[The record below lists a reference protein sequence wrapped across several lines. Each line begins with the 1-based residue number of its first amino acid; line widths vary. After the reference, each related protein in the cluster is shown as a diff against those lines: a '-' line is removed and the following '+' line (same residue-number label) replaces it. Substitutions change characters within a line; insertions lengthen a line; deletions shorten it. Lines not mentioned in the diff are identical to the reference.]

1 MCFGKTKGSDENHW
15 MAQLEYCST
24 DLDHL
29 LHGKDAALREEYT
42 PQLMVKLIRE
52 IIAGLCYCHD
62 MGKCHLDLK
71 PDNILLAETSSAA
84 ASTWTAKLADF
95 GALVSETPTA
105 SADGDGQHGGST
117 QTAQWLGTYLWMPP
131 EATGMNAE
139 KGYPKGRICAEPDQP
154 DSTFGASDWFSFG
167 IMLWEMVTRQL
178 PNEGMGEAFQGDLID
193 KVWVR
198 ANGQEDRTIKHG
210 QSTSGGGQW
219 KEDFRAVAK
228 AYFHGNRPEIPDDCP
243 PLLSKLMVA
252 CWQDKQQDRPTSS
265 FMQRLSDLLPDEQW
279 LEPPAQ
285 ELSYEEFL
293 GQLGLADKKD
303 ELAEYLSPGAE
314 LVELKQMDPED
325 LQEDILNDQD
335 LGFGEET
342 KTRFRAAVAELNGS
356 SGGGGAGEE
365 EEEKSASACA
375 ALEAAAALPAE
386 ALTVESMQKLIDI
399 ATAEKEVKDKRIAEL
414 EARLA
419 TFEDTPP

>member
-1 MCFGKTKGSDENHW
+1 MNVE
-15 MAQLEYCST
+15 
-24 DLDHL
+24 
-29 LHGKDAALREEYT
+29 KD
-42 PQLMVKLIRE
+42 
-52 IIAGLCYCHD
+52 
-62 MGKCHLDLK
+62 
-71 PDNILLAETSSAA
+71 
-84 ASTWTAKLADF
+84 
-95 GALVSETPTA
+95 
-105 SADGDGQHGGST
+105 
-117 QTAQWLGTYLWMPP
+117 YL
-131 EATGMNAE
+131 
-139 KGYPKGRICAEPDQP
+139 KGRICAEPDQQTP
-154 DSTFGASDWFSFG
+154 DSRFGASDWFSFG

-198 ANGQEDRTIKHG
+198 ANGQEDRTIKRG

-228 AYFHGNRPEIPDDCP
+228 AYFHGNRPEIPGDCP

-265 FMQRLSDLLPDEQW
+265 FMRRLSNLLPDEQW

-285 ELSYEEFL
+285 ELSYDEFL

-303 ELAEYLSPGAE
+303 ELAEYLSQPGAE

-335 LGFGEET
+335 LGFDEET

-356 SGGGGAGEE
+356 SGGGGEGAGDDEE
-365 EEEKSASACA
+365 ETSASACA
-375 ALEAAAALPAE
+375 VLEAAAALPE
-386 ALTVESMQKLIDI
+386 EVLTVESMQRLIDTAMAVKEKHI
-399 ATAEKEVKDKRIAEL
+399 ASLRHQLYAARL
-414 EARLA
+414 EARRQVAAAKAKAEEEAAAAAAKAKAEAELDDGA
-419 TFEDTPP
+419 HERQWCCASRTNSPQRR

>member
-1 MCFGKTKGSDENHW
+1 
-15 MAQLEYCST
+15 
-24 DLDHL
+24 
-29 LHGKDAALREEYT
+29 
-42 PQLMVKLIRE
+42 
-52 IIAGLCYCHD
+52 
-62 MGKCHLDLK
+62 
-71 PDNILLAETSSAA
+71 
-84 ASTWTAKLADF
+84 
-95 GALVSETPTA
+95 
-105 SADGDGQHGGST
+105 
-117 QTAQWLGTYLWMPP
+117 
-131 EATGMNAE
+131 MNAE
-139 KGYPKGRICAEPDQP
+139 KGYPKGRICAEPDKQTP

-167 IMLWEMVTRQL
+167 IMLWEMVTHQL

-198 ANGQEDRTIKHG
+198 ANGQEDRTIKYG

-228 AYFHGNRPEIPDDCP
+228 AYFHGSRPEIPDDCP

-265 FMQRLSDLLPDEQW
+265 FMRRLSGLLPDEQW
-279 LEPPAQ
+279 LEPPGQ
-285 ELSYEEFL
+285 ELSYDEFL

-303 ELAEYLSPGAE
+303 ELAEYLSQPGAE

-325 LQEDILNDQD
+325 LQEDILNDAD
-335 LGFGEET
+335 LDFDEDT

-356 SGGGGAGEE
+356 DGGEGAGDDP

-375 ALEAAAALPAE
+375 ALEVAAALPAE
-386 ALTVESMQKLIDI
+386 ALTVESMQKLIDT
-399 ATAEKEVKDKRIAEL
+399 ATAEKDVAMAEKDAAVAEKDAAVAEKEAKDKRIAEL

-419 TFEDTPP
+419 AFEDTPP